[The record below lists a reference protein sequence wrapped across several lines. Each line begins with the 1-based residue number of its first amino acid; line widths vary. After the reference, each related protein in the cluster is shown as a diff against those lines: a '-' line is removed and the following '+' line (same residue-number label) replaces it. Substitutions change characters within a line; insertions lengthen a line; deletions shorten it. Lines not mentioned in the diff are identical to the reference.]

1 MSVVVAPSQLQI
13 PSAIDGKRGTWAMA
27 WFIGTEAMLFVML
40 FFSYA
45 YLGHD
50 KHKWPPEAPKL
61 TFALI
66 MLAVLLSSSV
76 VLYLGEEQE
85 KKGRS
90 GAAKAFVF
98 GTVILGLVFI
108 TLQCFEYA
116 DHLKTL
122 SPFDNA
128 YGSIFYII
136 TSLHGAH
143 VVLGLLML
151 IYVLILPQVGP
162 ADKPPH
168 HALHN
173 VELYWHFV
181 DAVWVVIVSWLYV
194 APHLGS

>member
-13 PSAIDGKRGTWAMA
+13 PSAIDDKRGTWGMA
-27 WFIGTEAMLFVML
+27 WFIATEAMLFVML

-50 KHKWPPEAPKL
+50 EHKWPPEAPKL

-85 KKGRS
+85 KKGHT
-90 GAAKAFVF
+90 GTAKAFVF
-98 GTVILGLVFI
+98 GTVILGLAFI

-116 DHLKTL
+116 DHLRTL

-128 YGSIFYII
+128 YGSIFYMI

-162 ADKPPH
+162 AEKPPH
-168 HALHN
+168 RALHN
-173 VELYWHFV
+173 VGLYWHFV